1 MKKTQI
7 FLIVLVVVGL
17 IALGLLAQRGRSSN
31 GPTPEVDP
39 NSLPGIQLTSAPWTP
54 ETSYLL
60 ERLHRVGLPAL
71 LKEGTQLH
79 THQHLDLFIDAH
91 AVPVPAGI
99 GIDQVGGFISPIH
112 THDKSGTIHIES
124 PESGRYTLGQ
134 FFDVWGVRFTKDC
147 IGSYCSAGD
156 KALRVYVNGSIVG
169 SDPRKVELEQGQE
182 IAVTF
187 GTTKELPDPIPTE
200 FHSS

>member
-1 MKKTQI
+1 MKKTQVV
-7 FLIVLVVVGL
+7 LIALVVVGL
-17 IALGLLAQRGRSSN
+17 IALGLLAQRGRTSN
-31 GPTPEVDP
+31 SPPANVNP
-39 NSLPGIQLTSAPWTP
+39 NSLPGIQLTNAPWNP

-60 ERLHRVGLPAL
+60 ERLQQVGLPAL

-79 THQHLDLFIDAH
+79 THQHLDLFIDGR
-91 AVPVPAGI
+91 AVTVPAGV

-134 FFDVWGVRFTKDC
+134 FFDVWGVRFTRDC
-147 IGSYCSAGD
+147 IGSYCNAGD

-169 SDPRKVELEQGQE
+169 SDPRQVELEEGQE

-187 GTTKELPDPIPTE
+187 GTTKELPDPIPST
-200 FHSS
+200 FHAS